1 MNANQKFKLKMA
13 NETNPYPKFKLNS
26 KFDNVNKKSF
36 WIEIGSFIREHNA
49 INLGAVDHTFTPQ
62 TI

>member
-1 MNANQKFKLKMA
+1 MA
-13 NETNPYPKFKLNS
+13 NETNPYSKFKLNS

-49 INLGAVDHTFTPQ
+49 INLGAVDHSFTPQ